1 MSMHFRDLASR
12 AGADGAITPEEIL
25 ALRQAA
31 WPDGRISPEEAE
43 AIFHLNDQLHD
54 APAEWSDFFVEAEGE
69 FLVNSLEPHGYVSDA
84 NADWLIERIDH
95 NGRVDSLTELE
106 LLARVLEKAEGVP
119 ERLRVYALAQLEQ
132 AVMSGCGP
140 TRAGGELEP
149 GKITSAEVALLR
161 RMIFASA
168 SDRPAGVSRREAEML
183 FRIKDATLGADNA
196 PEWQQLFVQGVANYL
211 MGFSGHEP
219 LTRERAA
226 ELESFMTSE
235 ARGIGNF
242 FARMAKS
249 DVDGA
254 FGKVFGR
261 KPPHRDLDAE
271 VAEAAEVTVEEDTWL
286 QGMIDANDQVDAM
299 DKALLKFI
307 AES

>member
-12 AGADGAITPEEIL
+12 VGAEGAITPDEIL
-25 ALRQAA
+25 ELRRAA
-31 WPDGRISPEEAE
+31 WPDGHISPEEAE
-43 AIFHLNDQLHD
+43 AIFQLNDQLD
-54 APAEWSDFFVEAEGE
+54 NAPAEWSDFFVEAEGE
-69 FLVNSLEPHGYVSDA
+69 FLVNGLEPKGYVSDA

-106 LLARVLEKAEGVP
+106 LLARVFEKALGVP

-132 AVMSGCGP
+132 AVTTGCGP

-149 GKITSAEVALLR
+149 GRITPAEVALLR
-161 RMIFASA
+161 RMIFASG

-196 PEWQQLFVQGVANYL
+196 PDWERLFVQGVGNYL

-219 LTRERAA
+219 LSRERAA
-226 ELESFMTSE
+226 ELESFMASE
-235 ARGIGNF
+235 AKGIGNF

-249 DVDGA
+249 DVDSA
-254 FGKVFGR
+254 FGKAFSHKR
-261 KPPHRDLDAE
+261 PHHDLDAE
-271 VAEAAEVTVEEDTWL
+271 AAGAAEVTTEEDTWL

-299 DKALLKFI
+299 DKALLRFI
-307 AES
+307 AQN